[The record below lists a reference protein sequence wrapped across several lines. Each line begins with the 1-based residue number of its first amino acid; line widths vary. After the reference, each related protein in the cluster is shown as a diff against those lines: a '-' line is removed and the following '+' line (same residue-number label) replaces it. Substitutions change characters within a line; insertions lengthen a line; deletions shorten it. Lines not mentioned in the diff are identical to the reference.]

1 MRVVFTDVIVS
12 GLTSLLANLNSR
24 FSFIGITE
32 TWLQDS
38 SHNSNI
44 PGYRFIHKHRTN
56 TSGGGVGLY
65 LADSLEFKRRSDISF
80 SSDENAESLFVEV
93 NRPKERNLI
102 VGVIYR
108 PIGI

>member
-1 MRVVFTDVIVS
+1 MHVNARSLQCNLS
-12 GLTSLLANLNSR
+12 GLTNLSSNLIQR

-44 PGYRFIHKHRTN
+44 PGYRFIHKHHTN

-65 LADSLEFKRRSDISF
+65 LADSLEFKWRSDISF
-80 SSDENAESLFVEV
+80 SSDETAESLFVEV
-93 NRPKERNLI
+93 IGQKKETYL
-102 VGVIYR
+102 
-108 PIGI
+108 